1 MVDYSKIT
9 AGNSINFQCTM
20 DREEFPWLSRHFR
33 ALRTV
38 SNVLVQHGGNVTLG
52 QSSRSSYTNENYMQ
66 DSMLTMDFMTIVLAS
81 RDNL

>member
-1 MVDYSKIT
+1 
-9 AGNSINFQCTM
+9 M

-81 RDNL
+81 RDIIIQYYKISHNYRTSHLPDR